1 MCTLADPTLTQKSSV
16 VVCDGFKVDMLLV
29 SPDRKWI
36 FAGTKDSKDLSPKV
50 FTYVFP
56 ALVCPPVLPFTTNLA
71 VGKKYPHLVDF
82 CRWARC
88 QVIHTESLTSP
99 SEGEDP
105 LCQSVPVTGC
115 QAAVFMPTQ
124 PARLALV
131 HQGPWDKALTVF
143 DVAIQKSK
151 YKSEIQG
158 EERDVAPDFDT
169 L

>member
-1 MCTLADPTLTQKSSV
+1 M
-16 VVCDGFKVDMLLV
+16 
-29 SPDRKWI
+29 
-36 FAGTKDSKDLSPKV
+36 
-50 FTYVFP
+50 
-56 ALVCPPVLPFTTNLA
+56 
-71 VGKKYPHLVDF
+71 
-82 CRWARC
+82 
-88 QVIHTESLTSP
+88 IHTESLTSP